1 MQIVKQ
7 DRTLF
12 FFYKKR
18 LSDSKQMCILFHM
31 SYTNVIIRGLG
42 STGMQPEFIVVV
54 PPFMFEV
61 ICICIQSL

>member
-31 SYTNVIIRGLG
+31 SYTNAIIRGLG
-42 STGMQPEFIVVV
+42 STGMQPEFVVV